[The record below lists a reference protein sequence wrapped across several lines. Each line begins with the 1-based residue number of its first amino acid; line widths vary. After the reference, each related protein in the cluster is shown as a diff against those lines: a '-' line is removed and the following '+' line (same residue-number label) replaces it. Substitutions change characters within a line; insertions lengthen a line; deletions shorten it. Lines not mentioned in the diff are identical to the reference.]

1 MMSLS
6 YSTMQCYYVVCC
18 SRLYAADEDSS
29 TSWCVYTD
37 CLCNKFK
44 SIQIRIFCTTNH
56 LKMATNRGRNM

>member
-6 YSTMQCYYVVCC
+6 YSTIQCYYMVSC
-18 SRLYAADEDSS
+18 SCLYTADEDSC

-44 SIQIRIFCTTNH
+44 SINIYSVFFFAEKH
-56 LKMATNRGRNM
+56 GPVL